1 MHILWSATVLGG
13 LAQSVTG
20 AALALLAAQAAGSD
34 AAAGLPQTLL
44 VVGAALAAIGIG
56 ELTRRTGRALAL
68 AAGAGIAAAG
78 SLVTLAGAVTS
89 NLTAVLAGSV
99 LMGAGNTAVMLG
111 RYAAAELSEPER
123 RSRAMA
129 SVLVATTLGAVVGP
143 NLLAGSAA
151 LGERLGLG
159 PLGGPY
165 VVGALAFVMA
175 AVLLGALRKQ
185 LPAVALPVTRAPAA
199 RPDRATVL
207 GIGTLAI
214 ANLVMVGVMTL
225 APVHLHHLG
234 VDLGMIGLVVS
245 LHIAG
250 MFAPSPLS
258 GRLVERIGAGR
269 ATAVAAGTLIAAGL
283 LAAAGGESMVL
294 FTFSMVLLGVGWNIA
309 LLAGST
315 MVTDGAPATERSRRE
330 GWGEVGMGVAAAG
343 GGAVAGP
350 LVSSSGY
357 PTLAVAG
364 AAVAVLLLP
373 LAVTRLHN
381 AAQLRRR
388 STASTPAA

>member
-1 MHILWSATVLGG
+1 MRILWSATVLGG

-20 AALALLAAQAAGSD
+20 AALALLAARAAGSD

-44 VVGAALAAIGIG
+44 VVGSALAAIGIG
-56 ELTRRTGRALAL
+56 ELSRRTGRAVAL

-78 SLVTLAGAVTS
+78 SLVVLAGAVTVS
-89 NLTAVLAGSV
+89 LAAVLAGSV

-111 RYAAAELSEPER
+111 RYAAAELSEPAQ

-129 SVLVATTLGAVVGP
+129 SVLVATTVGAVAGP

-151 LGERLGLG
+151 LGERFGLG
-159 PLGGPY
+159 ALGGPY
-165 VVGALAFVMA
+165 VVGAVAFAVA
-175 AVLLGALRKQ
+175 AVLLGALRTR
-185 LPAVALPVTRAPAA
+185 LPAVARPVVPTATT
-199 RPDRATVL
+199 RPDRSTAL
-207 GIGTLAI
+207 GTGTLAI

-234 VDLGMIGLVVS
+234 FDLGTIGLVVS

-250 MFAPSPLS
+250 MFAPSALS
-258 GRLVERIGAGR
+258 GRLVEQVGAGR
-269 ATAVAAGTLIAAGL
+269 ATAAAGGTLAAAGL
-283 LAAAGGESMVL
+283 LAAGSGGSIVL

-315 MVTDGAPATERSRRE
+315 MIIAGAPAAERSRRE

-357 PTLAVAG
+357 ATLALAG
-364 AAVAVLLLP
+364 AAAAALLLP
-373 LAVTRLHN
+373 LAVTRLRN
-381 AAQLRRR
+381 AAPRRPR
-388 STASTPAA
+388 RTASTRAA